1 MSDPFAMATRMI
13 NASICAYN
21 IFEDGA
27 IPPSGPPIS
36 RRVPSSAADS
46 FYQVVPTY
54 QDAVGFAQPSS
65 EYAPAFFASG
75 SDDIDAAL
83 IGPTADGNVV
93 VAIRGTIPPS
103 FKNNDLLAWVTDWIN
118 DAKIVPHS
126 WDPAGT
132 HYGHV
137 EHGFGDATL
146 ALWPWV
152 KETLEP
158 LLANLSGT
166 VLVTGHSKG
175 GAMTYL
181 VASLIRETWPEL
193 DGRIE
198 VHAFAPAVAID
209 RAFLKEYAAK
219 GLANKTTRYQ
229 VQNDIV
235 PFLPFWSDANV
246 WAEITFSGWAHEL
259 EWTAAVEAFRL
270 ATGGGYT
277 VAGDFKYFDSA
288 HRFVP
293 EAKVGTSALRAVAQ
307 ALNEKQYAMIAKAHS
322 AVDSY
327 LPCFAPSAVAGAD

>member
-1 MSDPFAMATRMI
+1 MATRMI

-27 IPPSGPPIS
+27 IPPPGPAAS
-36 RRVPSSAADS
+36 RRVSSAAAGS

-65 EYAPAFFASG
+65 DYAPAFFASG
-75 SDDIDAAL
+75 KDDIDAAL
-83 IGPTADGNVV
+83 IGSTNDDNVV

-103 FKNNDLLAWVTDWIN
+103 FKDNDLMAWVTDWIN

-137 EHGFGDATL
+137 EHGFGDATQ
-146 ALWPWV
+146 ALWPWIH
-152 KETLEP
+152 ETLEP
-158 LLANLSGT
+158 LLSDMSGT

-193 DGRIE
+193 EGRIE

-209 RAFLKEYAAK
+209 RGFVKVYAAK
-219 GLANKTTRYQ
+219 GLADRTTRYQ

-246 WAEITFSGWAHEL
+246 WSEISFSGWAHEL

-277 VAGDFKYFDSA
+277 VAGDFRYFDSA
-288 HRFVP
+288 HKFVP
-293 EAKVGTSALRAVAQ
+293 GAKVDTSALTAVGK
-307 ALNEKQYAMIAKAHS
+307 ALNAKQYSMIADAHS
-322 AVDSY
+322 ATDSY
-327 LPCFAPSAVAGAD
+327 LPCFSSN